1 MTPEI
6 LNKIA
11 ELNEV
16 SNWIYTNQLVKELKN
31 FENSENIVNILIDND
46 FLLRTIVENFDIC
59 SFDTLKMNR
68 LLKLKKLSN

>member
-31 FENSENIVNILIDND
+31 FENSENIVNILIGND